1 MLGSAIATSIISK
14 KEINYIVK
22 IVKPLK
28 ESNLLIKAVS
38 KRIKNKPKEQKERCL
53 RMLLGTL
60 SAISLGN
67 LLTGKGTTRAGEDT
81 VRAGPDF

>member
-38 KRIKNKPKEQKERCL
+38 KKNQKQTKRTKRE
-53 RMLLGTL
+53 M
-60 SAISLGN
+60 S
-67 LLTGKGTTRAGEDT
+67 
-81 VRAGPDF
+81 